1 MSGKVYFVGAGPG
14 DPGLLTRKAWEI
26 LTSAEIVLH
35 DALVAPEILRLAPAG
50 ATLCNVGKRCGAK
63 SITQEEIHAL
73 LIGHASAGKRVVR
86 LQGGDPVIFGRAGE
100 EIEALRE
107 AGIEFEIVPGVTAA
121 SAAAAAAGI
130 SLTDRRHAS
139 KVIFLSAH
147 RRARQFQQE
156 EFEQELRSLPA
167 SDATYVIYMPGSDYA
182 KVARELGAAGLDP
195 ETPCLVV
202 SQASTPAQLIY
213 RGKLSSLIETPSLPT
228 PALLIVGAVAATAD
242 LEMAASLSAGV
253 KA

>member
-14 DPGLLTRKAWEI
+14 DPELLTRKAWEI

-50 ATLCNVGKRCGAK
+50 ATLCNVGKRCGTK

-73 LIGHASAGKRVVR
+73 LIGHASDGKRVVR
-86 LQGGDPVIFGRAGE
+86 LQGGDPGIFGRVGE
-100 EIEALRE
+100 EIDVLRV
-107 AGIEFEIVPGVTAA
+107 AGVEFEVVPGVTAA

-130 SLTDRRHAS
+130 PLTDRRLAS

-147 RRARQFQQE
+147 RRAAGFEQE

-167 SDATYVIYMPGSDYA
+167 SGATYVIYMPGADYA
-182 KVARELGAAGLDP
+182 KVARQLGAAGIDP
-195 ETPCLVV
+195 EMPCLIV

-228 PALLIVGAVAATAD
+228 PALLIVGAVAATAGV
-242 LEMAASLSAGV
+242 EMAARLAARV
-253 KA
+253 KD

>member
-14 DPGLLTRKAWEI
+14 DPELLTRKAWEI
-26 LTSAEIVLH
+26 LASAEIVLH
-35 DALVAPEILRLAPAG
+35 DALVSPEILRLAPAG
-50 ATLCNVGKRCGAK
+50 ATLCNVGKRCGK
-63 SITQEEIHAL
+63 TSITQEEIHGL
-73 LIGHASAGKRVVR
+73 LIGHASAGKTVVR

-100 EIEALRE
+100 EIEALRD
-107 AGIEFEIVPGVTAA
+107 AGVEFEIVPGVTAA

-147 RRARQFQQE
+147 RRTG
-156 EFEQELRSLPA
+156 EFEQELRSLPP
-167 SDATYVIYMPGSDYA
+167 SGATYVIYMPGTDYA
-182 KVARELGAAGLDP
+182 KVARELGAAGIDP
-195 ETPCLVV
+195 EMPCLIV

-213 RGKLSSLIETPSLPT
+213 RGKLASLIETPSLPT

-242 LEMAASLSAGV
+242 LEMATRLAAGV
-253 KA
+253 KD

>member
-14 DPGLLTRKAWEI
+14 DPELLTRKAWDI

-35 DALVAPEILRLAPAG
+35 DALVAPEILHLAPAV
-50 ATLCNVGKRCGAK
+50 ATLCNVGKRCGKK
-63 SITQEEIHAL
+63 SISQEEIHAL
-73 LIGHASAGKRVVR
+73 LIGHASAGKIVVR

-100 EIEALRE
+100 EIDALRA
-107 AGIEFEIVPGVTAA
+107 AGIDFEIVPGVTAA

-147 RRARQFQQE
+147 RRAG
-156 EFEQELRSLPA
+156 EFEHELRSLPVTN
-167 SDATYVIYMPGSDYA
+167 ATYVIYMPGTDYA
-182 KVARELGAAGLDP
+182 KVARELGAAGLAPDM
-195 ETPCLVV
+195 PCLVV

-213 RGKLSSLIETPSLPT
+213 RGKLASLIDTPSLPT

-242 LEMAASLSAGV
+242 LETATSLAAGV
-253 KA
+253 KD